1 MPIFRSANYNI
12 IGLRC
17 KRGRGNWNSL
27 STRENLLA
35 RRVTSLMTSFGANI
49 HKKKLLLRCVELT
62 AHLVLIKKH
71 VIMSSVVTLPIIF
84 TRVGQG
90 REMRMPLMSHW
101 WPSCI
106 TSAKVWPCERQNNMW
121 ALNLTI
127 TKLVMIMQCKCWV
140 KNKIIRYIWMLHVL
154 F

>member
-1 MPIFRSANYNI
+1 MEEGTEILCPHAKICWHVALRHLWRHLGLIYTKKNYCLDVWSSQPI
-12 IGLRC
+12 
-17 KRGRGNWNSL
+17 L
-27 STRENLLA
+27 S
-35 RRVTSLMTSFGANI
+35 
-49 HKKKLLLRCVELT
+49 
-62 AHLVLIKKH
+62 IKKH